1 MKKIVASI
9 LMLFSVN
16 VLAQETLKIYSP
28 YSPAHSG
35 TPAMLRIVDEAN
47 ARQNSFRFAL
57 DFKPGGNQVIAVKSM
72 ESEPQTS
79 LSIIAPAYVENVAT
93 GKIDSSNHIP
103 VHSLGDACW
112 MVAINKELKDE
123 VVVGG
128 VGIGNAAHLTS
139 LALAEKFKF
148 NVRYVVFRS
157 NNDAL
162 VNMAGDN
169 GVNFVIDRFEAVD
182 GMMKM
187 NSKIKPFAASCPT
200 RLPQAPK
207 IKTLKEMGIK
217 SPYIFNIAIAS
228 KEMPE
233 EKRKNIS
240 NILNQATQAIGE
252 EQIYNLSAMKP
263 PMFRKVSDQQFF
275 DESVALVRELQLK
288 YKDKISEQ
296 K

>member
-16 VLAQETLKIYSP
+16 VLAQETIKIYSP

-47 ARQNSFRFAL
+47 ARQNSFRFVL
-57 DFKPGGNQVIAVKSM
+57 EFKPGGNQVIAVKSM

-93 GKIDSSNHIP
+93 GKIDSSNHIS

-187 NSKIKPFAASCPT
+187 NSKIKPFAASCPI